1 MKTQLADPLCRWCL
15 GLFFEGSL
23 FVGVSKGR
31 PKENHHF
38 EGAQPFRRQHT
49 KAKWSPESGS
59 LQLCRRQLGIR
70 RLAAVLAPAD
80 RRLLVVL
87 GGKPGE
93 LHEKKNRHNFIIYE
107 G

>member
-1 MKTQLADPLCRWCL
+1 MAREFAKGWAHENSIGGPPLPLVL
-15 GLFFEGSL
+15 GPLFEGSL
-23 FVGVSKGR
+23 FVGVSKG
-31 PKENHHF
+31 
-38 EGAQPFRRQHT
+38 QPFRRQHT

-93 LHEKKNRHNFIIYE
+93 LHGKKQTQFHHL
-107 G
+107 